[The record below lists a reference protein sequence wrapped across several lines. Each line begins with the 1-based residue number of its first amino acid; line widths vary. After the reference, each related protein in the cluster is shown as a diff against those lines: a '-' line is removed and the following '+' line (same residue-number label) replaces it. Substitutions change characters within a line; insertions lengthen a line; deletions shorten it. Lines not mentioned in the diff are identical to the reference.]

1 MTSGPSHH
9 GHTVKCDVADGEVVA
24 VAGDAEF
31 ADVADP
37 ARDLFAL
44 RAAFVE
50 VVIARAENDPRHAR
64 QQRQVF
70 FHHHDLRAEIDERSD
85 VERVTGENDDVELGS
100 CRQQPVELRQ

>member
-1 MTSGPSHH
+1 MR
-9 GHTVKCDVADGEVVA
+9 VADGEVVA

-31 ADVADP
+31 SDIADP
-37 ARDLFAL
+37 ARDLLAF

-70 FHHHDLRAEIDERSD
+70 FDDHDLRAEIDERSD
-85 VERVTGENDDVELGS
+85 VERVTGENDDVEFGS